1 MVPPSVTLRA
11 AVRHGVA
18 VVVMCLTVIASAR
31 LGAQNEDVVVVD
43 SMGRIDPIGTR
54 PLAGAIKEFT
64 RRCQCSVTYEDVK
77 WERDQVVVSPSGR
90 RADGSPML
98 VPRAIP
104 FRFTVSR
111 NLAQMN
117 STEIAQSLGSLLN
130 EFGYSQNPG
139 QFKVVRGQTALH
151 VLPVRSSILEKA
163 VNVTANDVQA
173 AVAVEMV
180 IDELLRVSG
189 EKVGVW
195 NEPWNLMIRRQVRV
209 TASNEPAYQV
219 LSRILTAVDGRLSW
233 LLFYDV
239 NINRYSLEIYRP
251 Q

>member
-1 MVPPSVTLRA
+1 
-11 AVRHGVA
+11 
-18 VVVMCLTVIASAR
+18 MCLTVIASAR

-43 SMGRIDPIGTR
+43 VGRIDPIGTR

-64 RRCQCSVTYEDVK
+64 RRCQCPVTYEDVK

-173 AVAVEMV
+173 GVAVEKV

-195 NEPWNLMIRRQVRV
+195 NEPGNVMRKAIRV

-239 NINRYSLEIYRP
+239 NINRYSIEIYRP